1 MSLSSGMPKAIASVR
16 ARPRKA
22 SVVMTS
28 AGLPRRSS
36 AIASW
41 IHHDVHDPQS
51 ALPTRV
57 MSAPA
62 ESDSM
67 AHLEAGMGGDLV
79 SRSTLLG
86 GSG

>member
-1 MSLSSGMPKAIASVR
+1 MPNAIASAR
-16 ARPRKA
+16 ASPRKA

-28 AGLPRRSS
+28 AGWPRRSS

-51 ALPTRV
+51 ALPTSV

-62 ESDSM
+62 DSDSI
-67 AHLEAGMGGDLV
+67 AHIEAGMGGDLV
-79 SRSTLLG
+79 SRSTSLG
-86 GSG
+86 RSG